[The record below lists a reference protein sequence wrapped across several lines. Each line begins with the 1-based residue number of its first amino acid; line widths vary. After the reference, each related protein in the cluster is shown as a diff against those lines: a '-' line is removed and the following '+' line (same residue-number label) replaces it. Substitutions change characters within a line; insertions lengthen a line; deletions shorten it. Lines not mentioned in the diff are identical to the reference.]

1 MSAAAQVGLFAQLPP
16 AALFTRRRSWGRD
29 QLLLEDNWAVLD
41 GGGNM
46 LRCSTVAWPY
56 IHGLSADG
64 KVANPS
70 NHLDWARI
78 STPVITQQV

>member
-1 MSAAAQVGLFAQLPP
+1 MSAAAWMGLFAQLPP
-16 AALFTRRRSWGRD
+16 VALITRRALLGRD

-64 KVANPS
+64 KVASPS
-70 NHLDWARI
+70 NHPDWARI
-78 STPVITQQV
+78 SALVATQQP